1 MTSQNLRLRAP
12 EMEDLDQLYDWEND
26 PKFWHLSNTQTPFSR
41 FILEQYILN
50 AHQDIF
56 TARQLRLMIVLI
68 KSGKTIGMIDLFD
81 YEPLHRRAG
90 IGIMISEKF
99 QNQGFAS
106 EALDLIV
113 DYSFNTL
120 MLKQLY
126 CNILPE
132 NAASIHLFTKK
143 GFRLIGNK
151 KDWLLIENQ
160 WKDEQMYQL
169 INPKSR

>member
-1 MTSQNLRLRAP
+1 
-12 EMEDLDQLYDWEND
+12 MEDLDQLYEWEND

-50 AHQDIF
+50 AHQDLF
-56 TARQLRLMIVLI
+56 TAKQLRLMIVM
-68 KSGKTIGMIDLFD
+68 KKTGETVGMIDLFD
-81 YEPLHRRAG
+81 FEPIHRRAG

-106 EALDLIV
+106 EALDLLV
-113 DYSFNTL
+113 DYTFNTL

-132 NAASIHLFTKK
+132 NATSIHVFTKK
-143 GFRLIGNK
+143 GFRLIGTKTN
-151 KDWLLIENQ
+151 WLLIENQ